1 VSPHARVSLGDLLTL
16 ERRPVRVEQDQ
27 QYQEIGV
34 YCFGRGIFHKTP
46 RSGLEVGE
54 KDLFLIKEGDFIIQ
68 VTFAWE
74 GAVALASSVEDGKY
88 GSVRFPTFRVDERR
102 CDPHYLLNYFRT
114 DQGKEQ
120 LVRICPGSAGRNRVL
135 SIKRL
140 PEVMVPLPPLP
151 EQRRIVAKIDQFAA
165 KIAEA
170 RGLRSAGL
178 DEIELLLRITRA
190 HVESCLSSKMPMY
203 ALADVIKS
211 HDSGW
216 SPQCEDI
223 PAAPGEWGVLKTT
236 SVQWK
241 GFDPAQNKAL
251 RPGMQPR
258 PELCVQPGDVLITRA
273 GPVNRVGVACAV
285 DAEYPRFML
294 SDKIVRVRPKASL
307 LPHYLS
313 IALSM
318 PSSQERFRQGK
329 TGLAESQVNISREK
343 LLALRLAVPTLDEQR
358 RIVTYL
364 DDLQA
369 KVDRLKE
376 LQAATAAELNAL
388 LPSILDRAFKGEL

>member
-1 VSPHARVSLGDLLTL
+1 
-16 ERRPVRVEQDQ
+16 
-27 QYQEIGV
+27 
-34 YCFGRGIFHKTP
+34 
-46 RSGLEVGE
+46 
-54 KDLFLIKEGDFIIQ
+54 
-68 VTFAWE
+68 
-74 GAVALASSVEDGKY
+74 
-88 GSVRFPTFRVDERR
+88 
-102 CDPHYLLNYFRT
+102 
-114 DQGKEQ
+114 
-120 LVRICPGSAGRNRVL
+120 
-135 SIKRL
+135 
-140 PEVMVPLPPLP
+140 
-151 EQRRIVAKIDQFAA
+151 
-165 KIAEA
+165 
-170 RGLRSAGL
+170 
-178 DEIELLLRITRA
+178 
-190 HVESCLSSKMPMY
+190 
-203 ALADVIKS
+203 
-211 HDSGW
+211 
-216 SPQCEDI
+216 
-223 PAAPGEWGVLKTT
+223 
-236 SVQWK
+236 
-241 GFDPAQNKAL
+241 
-251 RPGMQPR
+251 MQPR